1 MMLDGRFEL
10 TDLVARS
17 NMASIFRANDRQTGG
32 VVAIK
37 VPLMA
42 LESDVAVSNASGVRR
57 RSAPAST
64 TRESSRL
71 SKWTRPGAGP
81 TS

>member
-1 MMLDGRFEL
+1 MTLDGRFEL

-42 LESDVAVSNASGVRR
+42 LESDVAGFERFRREEEIGTRLNHQEQALPRDGV
-57 RSAPAST
+57 P
-64 TRESSRL
+64 
-71 SKWTRPGAGP
+71 
-81 TS
+81 